1 MVETTAYATREM
13 IALEQRMADQ
23 ARDLRLTLTHAVE
36 TARVEAAIQAQ
47 DAEIRQ
53 ATNGQNG
60 LSEEQR
66 EAIRY
71 VTDAR
76 GIAAVVG
83 FAGSGKST
91 LLKAANEAWTAAG
104 KRVLGAALAGK
115 AAEGL
120 AESAG
125 IRSRTLASWEYAW
138 SQGRDGLQA
147 GDVFVI
153 DEAGMIASGQLARVI
168 DQIHA
173 AGAKAVLVGDAM
185 QLQPIQAGAA
195 FRAISERVGY
205 VELEGIRRQ
214 RTHEWQRQAALDFAR
229 GRTIEALQAYA
240 ARGAIRFHD
249 TADAAHKQ
257 IVADW
262 ADARRQGSVL
272 ILAHANK
279 DVDALNTGVR
289 AARKAMGEL
298 AGTEIQFQTSRG
310 LKSFAVGDRVLFLKN
325 ERDVKNGMLGT
336 VEGLGLDTLTVR
348 TDRGDTV
355 ELKPSDYE
363 HFSHGYAATVHKAQ
377 GATVDRT
384 LVYGS
389 ALMDRHL
396 AYVALTRHRDDAVL
410 YAAKEAFDSFA
421 DLAQRF
427 SRDGSASTT
436 LDHAFMRQRV
446 TIAER
451 RANRDRGPDRRSCG
465 RRPRRNNR
473 PKRARRRPRLLPRRG
488 LARIRLPRP
497 LRS

>member
-1 MVETTAYATREM
+1 M
-13 IALEQRMADQ
+13 
-23 ARDLRLTLTHAVE
+23 
-36 TARVEAAIQAQ
+36 
-47 DAEIRQ
+47 
-53 ATNGQNG
+53 
-60 LSEEQR
+60 
-66 EAIRY
+66 
-71 VTDAR
+71 
-76 GIAAVVG
+76 VG

-120 AESAG
+120 AESSG

-138 SQGRDGLQA
+138 SQGRDGLQT

-168 DQIHA
+168 EQIHA

-229 GRTIEALQAYA
+229 GRTVEALQAYA

-279 DVDALNTGVR
+279 DVDALNAGVR

-310 LKSFAVGDRVLFLKN
+310 PEELRGGRPGAVPQERTGRE
-325 ERDVKNGMLGT
+325 ERDAG
-336 VEGLGLDTLTVR
+336 
-348 TDRGDTV
+348 
-355 ELKPSDYE
+355 
-363 HFSHGYAATVHKAQ
+363 HGGGPWA
-377 GATVDRT
+377 
-384 LVYGS
+384 
-389 ALMDRHL
+389 RH
-396 AYVALTRHRDDAVL
+396 ADGPHRP
-410 YAAKEAFDSFA
+410 
-421 DLAQRF
+421 
-427 SRDGSASTT
+427 G
-436 LDHAFMRQRV
+436 
-446 TIAER
+446 
-451 RANRDRGPDRRSCG
+451 
-465 RRPRRNNR
+465 
-473 PKRARRRPRLLPRRG
+473 
-488 LARIRLPRP
+488 
-497 LRS
+497 

>member
-1 MVETTAYATREM
+1 MR
-13 IALEQRMADQ
+13 RC
-23 ARDLRLTLTHAVE
+23 R
-36 TARVEAAIQAQ
+36 
-47 DAEIRQ
+47 
-53 ATNGQNG
+53 
-60 LSEEQR
+60 
-66 EAIRY
+66 
-71 VTDAR
+71 
-76 GIAAVVG
+76 
-83 FAGSGKST
+83 
-91 LLKAANEAWTAAG
+91 
-104 KRVLGAALAGK
+104 
-115 AAEGL
+115 
-120 AESAG
+120 
-125 IRSRTLASWEYAW
+125 RT
-138 SQGRDGLQA
+138 Q
-147 GDVFVI
+147 
-153 DEAGMIASGQLARVI
+153 
-168 DQIHA
+168 
-173 AGAKAVLVGDAM
+173 
-185 QLQPIQAGAA
+185 
-195 FRAISERVGY
+195 
-205 VELEGIRRQ
+205 
-214 RTHEWQRQAALDFAR
+214 
-229 GRTIEALQAYA
+229 

-249 TADAAHKQ
+249 TTDAAHKQ

-272 ILAHANK
+272 ILAHANT
-279 DVDALNTGVR
+279 DVDALNAGVR

-446 TIAER
+446 TIADG

-465 RRPRRNNR
+465 ADRGATTGPRAHGDG
-473 PKRARRRPRLLPRRG
+473 PGAPRRG
-488 LARIRLPRP
+488 PRADQTATPIAELAPSP
-497 LRS
+497 DPG

>member
-1 MVETTAYATREM
+1 MWSWRA
-13 IALEQRMADQ
+13 
-23 ARDLRLTLTHAVE
+23 
-36 TARVEAAIQAQ
+36 
-47 DAEIRQ
+47 
-53 ATNGQNG
+53 
-60 LSEEQR
+60 
-66 EAIRY
+66 
-71 VTDAR
+71 
-76 GIAAVVG
+76 
-83 FAGSGKST
+83 FAGSGRMT
-91 LLKAANEAWTAAG
+91 
-104 KRVLGAALAGK
+104 
-115 AAEGL
+115 
-120 AESAG
+120 
-125 IRSRTLASWEYAW
+125 
-138 SQGRDGLQA
+138 
-147 GDVFVI
+147 
-153 DEAGMIASGQLARVI
+153 
-168 DQIHA
+168 
-173 AGAKAVLVGDAM
+173 
-185 QLQPIQAGAA
+185 
-195 FRAISERVGY
+195 
-205 VELEGIRRQ
+205 
-214 RTHEWQRQAALDFAR
+214 WQRQAALDFAR

-446 TIAER
+446 TIADG

-465 RRPRRNNR
+465 
-473 PKRARRRPRLLPRRG
+473 ADRG
-488 LARIRLPRP
+488 ATTGPSAHGDGPGCCRDGGSRGSDCHAHCGASTQPDP
-497 LRS
+497 G

>member
-1 MVETTAYATREM
+1 MT
-13 IALEQRMADQ
+13 
-23 ARDLRLTLTHAVE
+23 
-36 TARVEAAIQAQ
+36 
-47 DAEIRQ
+47 
-53 ATNGQNG
+53 
-60 LSEEQR
+60 
-66 EAIRY
+66 
-71 VTDAR
+71 
-76 GIAAVVG
+76 
-83 FAGSGKST
+83 
-91 LLKAANEAWTAAG
+91 
-104 KRVLGAALAGK
+104 
-115 AAEGL
+115 
-120 AESAG
+120 
-125 IRSRTLASWEYAW
+125 
-138 SQGRDGLQA
+138 
-147 GDVFVI
+147 
-153 DEAGMIASGQLARVI
+153 
-168 DQIHA
+168 
-173 AGAKAVLVGDAM
+173 
-185 QLQPIQAGAA
+185 
-195 FRAISERVGY
+195 
-205 VELEGIRRQ
+205 
-214 RTHEWQRQAALDFAR
+214 WQRQAALDFAR

-279 DVDALNTGVR
+279 DVDALNAGVR

-465 RRPRRNNR
+465 
-473 PKRARRRPRLLPRRG
+473 ADRG
-488 LARIRLPRP
+488 ATTGPSAHGDGPGCCRDGGSRGSDCHAHCGASTQPDP
-497 LRS
+497 G